1 MFGIDLESRSD
12 DALGVR
18 VSWLA
23 ECLSWAKA
31 VDSRAGGP

>member
-1 MFGIDLESRSD
+1 MFGIDLESRPD
-12 DALGVR
+12 EALGVP

-31 VDSRAGGP
+31 VDSHAGGP